1 MQIVDIFIEQSR
13 LILTGI
19 FIAFI
24 SSIIYRI
31 TPTGFRSAGKYRTK
45 EAAIAIYLLSAVIL
59 GFSTPLIYAISSFI
73 IGNVPSLSIVGII
86 IFLAN
91 FIINQSIPKWKHT
104 SPKTLLLYIVS
115 ISLIIIGFLIQSKM
129 II

>member
-1 MQIVDIFIEQSR
+1 VQIVNIVIEQSR

-59 GFSTPLIYAISSFI
+59 GLSTPLLYAVSTFI
-73 IGNVPSLSIVGII
+73 IRNVPPISIGGVL

-91 FIINQSIPKWKHT
+91 VIINQSIPTWKHT
-104 SPKTLLLYIVS
+104 SPKTLLLYIIS
-115 ISLIIIGFLIQSKM
+115 ISLIMLGFLIQLK
-129 II
+129 IIF